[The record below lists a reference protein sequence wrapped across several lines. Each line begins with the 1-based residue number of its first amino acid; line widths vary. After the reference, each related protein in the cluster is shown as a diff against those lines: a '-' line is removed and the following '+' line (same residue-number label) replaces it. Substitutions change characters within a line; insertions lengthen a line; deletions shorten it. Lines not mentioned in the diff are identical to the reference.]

1 MDAMKIEIQSYTSNN
16 TGFAKFAFENSTIL
30 QQEFAKEKFYIYNYV
45 ENVEKIDYKELEI
58 LTDIPYSSLRK
69 IVHELKCRKNGI
81 K

>member
-30 QQEFAKEKFYIYNYV
+30 QQEFAKEKFYIYNYA
-45 ENVEKIDYKELEI
+45 ENVERIDYNDLERRTGI
-58 LTDIPYSSLRK
+58 SYGSLRK